1 MSSLCLNLSFGS
13 YFAAMVLYAG
23 GLFFAKKIFSA
34 SARFFMILGIASLSY
49 YIGMRWQIAGRPP
62 FSNMFESLVVLS
74 WAIAIVSVFI
84 DIKYKIKNIAAL
96 TALMS
101 LLAIGYASLLDK
113 EITPLLPALKS
124 NWLTIHVLTC
134 FIGYAGLTVAFVS
147 SALLLCRSKEDAK
160 LDTISYK
167 MIIFGFLFLTL
178 GIISGAVWANSAWG
192 TYWSW
197 DPKETWSLITWFI
210 YAIYLHTRLK
220 KGWKG
225 KPAAWL
231 SVAGFLAMLFT
242 YFGVNYLL
250 SGLHSYANT

>member
-1 MSSLCLNLSFGS
+1 MYINFSFAV
-13 YFAAMVLYAG
+13 FFLAMILYAA
-23 GLFFAKKIFSA
+23 GLLFKNKALPLLAKSLMA
-34 SARFFMILGIASLSY
+34 CGILSLSL
-49 YIGMRWQIAGRPP
+49 YIGIRWQVAGRPP

-74 WAIAIVSVFI
+74 WAIAITSVFI
-84 DIKYKIKNIAAL
+84 DIKYRIKNIAAL

-113 EITPLLPALKS
+113 EIVPLLPALKS
-124 NWLTIHVLTC
+124 NWLSIHVLTC
-134 FIGYAGLTVAFVS
+134 FIGYAALTVAFVS
-147 SALLLCRSKEDAK
+147 SAVLLCRKKEDIS
-160 LDTISYK
+160 LDIVSYK
-167 MIIFGFLFLTL
+167 MITFGFLFLTL
-178 GIISGAVWANSAWG
+178 GIISGAIWANSAWG

-197 DPKETWSLITWFI
+197 DPKETWSLITWFV
-210 YAIYLHTRLK
+210 YAIYLHIRLT

-250 SGLHSYANT
+250 PGLHSYSG